1 MLFLGGINEIAFDK
15 NATTNKTSSHGSNL
29 VQTGLL
35 HDADELFLADFAIAI
50 TVGLVNHFLQLLI
63 CHVLTQLLSNTLQV
77 PERDLASLI
86 IIEQAESLND
96 LLHWIT
102 LTLKGESQQNT
113 GGQPAVQRKRTSE
126 RGVWTHHFSSHHLE
140 ELIEVDGART
150 ILVNVLDHL
159 FNFLLLGLETKRT
172 HGNFQLLGIDCARA
186 IGVEKIERFTNL
198 LLLLLSQFKLAT
210 LLLAT
215 GVGTT
220 VCVSLR
226 EWREL

>member
-1 MLFLGGINEIAFDK
+1 MRGRAIDLFFFWGRRGQNMIAFDK
-15 NATTNKTSSHGSNL
+15 NATSNNMAHEITL

-113 GGQPAVQRKRTSE
+113 GGQPALQRKRPSE
-126 RGVWTHHFSSHHLE
+126 MG
-140 ELIEVDGART
+140 
-150 ILVNVLDHL
+150 
-159 FNFLLLGLETKRT
+159 
-172 HGNFQLLGIDCARA
+172 
-186 IGVEKIERFTNL
+186 
-198 LLLLLSQFKLAT
+198 
-210 LLLAT
+210 
-215 GVGTT
+215 
-220 VCVSLR
+220 
-226 EWREL
+226 